1 MSVRNEMRKSMYDR
15 LLTQLPT
22 VYGDTV
28 EIGFENQKFE
38 QPKNDPFLLAWFKYM
53 PSKRASIGTTARF
66 NRHRGFFIVDCVV
79 PEKTGMNTSWQLAD
93 AVVDLFEAETFSL
106 GDGSA
111 VTIEVP
117 TTYSAGKAQ
126 DGFYLVT
133 VMVPFMI
140 DAVPVR

>member
-1 MSVRNEMRKSMYDR
+1 MRKAMYDR
-15 LLTQLPT
+15 LLTQFPT
-22 VYGDTV
+22 VYGSSVDV
-28 EIGFENQKFE
+28 GFENQKFE
-38 QPKNDPFLLAWFKYM
+38 QPQNDPF
-53 PSKRASIGTTARF
+53 KRASIGTVARF

-79 PEKTGMNTSWQLAD
+79 PEKTGMNAIWQMAD
-93 AVVDLFEAETFSL
+93 AVVDIFEAETFTL

-140 DAVPVR
+140 DAVPVQ